1 MRGTVTLLER
11 FDAWWLRPAPAE
23 RPAVLRI
30 LTGLFCLGLLAVR
43 GPEYVD
49 AVALPADQF
58 APVGV
63 VGILSAPLPASVG
76 LAATVATVVLAI
88 PFTLGLRY
96 RIFGPAFAVLLL
108 WVTSYHNSWGHIG
121 HGDNLVVMHVLV
133 LAVTPAADCLSLDA
147 RGQPPVAPS
156 ARYGW
161 PVRLMAVITVITY
174 ALAGWAK
181 LRFGGIA
188 WLDGDV
194 VRLQVAFD
202 TLRKARFG
210 APPTQATLAALGHP
224 WLFAPVAAFT
234 VAFELFAPIALLR
247 PRLARIWAI
256 GMWLIHAGIA
266 IVMQLAFAYPL
277 FLIAFAP
284 LFAPERLLRLRRP
297 RSTV

>member
-1 MRGTVTLLER
+1 MTLLER

-30 LTGLFCLGLLAVR
+30 LVGVFCIGLLAVR
-43 GPEYVD
+43 GSEYLD

-58 APVGV
+58 APVGI
-63 VGILSAPLPASVG
+63 VGFVSAPLPAPIGIAAIAAAG
-76 LAATVATVVLAI
+76 LLAI

-96 RIFGPAFAVLLL
+96 RISGPAFAVLLL
-108 WVTSYHNSWGHIG
+108 WVTSYHNCWGHIG
-121 HGDNLVVMHVLV
+121 HGDNLVVLHVLV
-133 LAVTPAADCLSLDA
+133 LAATPAADRLSLDA
-147 RGQPPVAPS
+147 RGPVEPS

-161 PVRLMAVITVITY
+161 PVRLMAVITVVTY

-188 WLDGDV
+188 WLGGDV

-210 APPTQATLAALGHP
+210 APPSQATLAALAHP
-224 WLFAPVAAFT
+224 WLFAPAAAFT
-234 VAFELFAPIALLR
+234 VAFELLAPLALLR
-247 PRLARIWAI
+247 PRLAKIWAI
-256 GMWLIHAGIA
+256 GMWLLHAGIA
-266 IVMQLAFAYPL
+266 IVMQLVFAYPL
-277 FLIAFAP
+277 FVIAFAP

-297 RSTV
+297 R

>member
-1 MRGTVTLLER
+1 MTVLER
-11 FDAWWLRPAPAE
+11 FDAWWLAAAPAE

-30 LTGLFCLGLLAVR
+30 LVGLFCLGLLAVR
-43 GPEYVD
+43 GPEYVG

-58 APVGV
+58 APVGI
-63 VGILSAPLPASVG
+63 VGILSAPLPAPIGV
-76 LAATVATVVLAI
+76 AAFVATVVLAI

-96 RIFGPAFAVLLL
+96 RISGPAFAMLLL
-108 WVTSYHNSWGHIG
+108 WVTSYHNCWGHIG
-121 HGDNLVVMHVLV
+121 HGDNLVVLHVLV
-133 LAVTPAADCLSLDA
+133 LAATPAADRLSVDA
-147 RGQPPVAPS
+147 RGRGAIEPS

-161 PVRLMAVITVITY
+161 PVRLMAVITVVTY

-202 TLRKARFG
+202 ALRKARFG
-210 APPTQATLAALGHP
+210 APPSQATLAALAYP
-224 WLFAPVAAFT
+224 WLFAPAAAFT

-247 PRLARIWAI
+247 PRLAQIWAI

-266 IVMQLAFAYPL
+266 ITMQLAFAYPL
-277 FLIAFAP
+277 FLVAFAP
-284 LFAPERLLRLRRP
+284 LFRPERLLRLRTR
-297 RSTV
+297 R